1 MSKIGD
7 LFVRLGLKKDD
18 FSQGLDEA
26 GRELQGFE
34 AKTNKMSIAAKAA
47 WAAVAAAVV
56 KFAKDSIEMT
66 QRWGDQFAVAM
77 EGAKGAY
84 GALVRQLSSG
94 EGFDNLFANMRNAA
108 IAARQMAADLDE
120 LFERKISSNYAIAQ
134 AEKEIAQWT
143 LTMND
148 ASKSEAE
155 RKAAADAI
163 IAKEKEIG
171 DLKRGIAQQEAD
183 AYRRNFTAQT
193 GLNDEQLDFLLKE
206 YNANRDL
213 INQSREYLAEQKRL
227 QAEVKATSGGGIL
240 GEQDASTIQAIE
252 ARHKEALANLQ
263 ALESNTSDGIKN
275 IAALTQKY
283 DKSSDELV
291 EKLAAADVAVIQIDT
306 DVMRA
311 SSRANRMLGT
321 LGKATGGSQT
331 DSQMQAA
338 LAIQK
343 AAEQSQKTDRQIIEE
358 TYRAN
363 VELFKKLGLD
373 TTALTAQYA
382 DQVIAALNRES
393 EEMKKE
399 LVAVAEVE
407 MPPIDMSHVDDEINE
422 WVENFNKTAERAKD
436 IVRDFSQAV
445 AGGFTDACQ
454 ELAGQLFGLE
464 EMNAGAIIRALLTPL
479 ADMAIKMGEIIV
491 AEGIAMEAAKK
502 AFTNPFTAIAA
513 GAALI
518 AIGAAAK
525 AGLEAVARG
534 GSATTTAATS
544 AYGGGGTG
552 GTMAAQEYN
561 TEMTIH
567 VEGRLSG
574 SDIVLS
580 GERTLNS
587 WNR

>member
-26 GRELQGFE
+26 GQELQGFE

-47 WAAVAAAVV
+47 WTAVAAAVV
-56 KFAKDSIEMT
+56 KFAKDSIAMT

-77 EGAKGAY
+77 EGVKGAY
-84 GALVRQLSSG
+84 GAFVRQLSSG

-120 LFERKISSNYAIAQ
+120 LFERKLSSDYAIAQ
-134 AEKEIAQWT
+134 AEKEIAEWT
-143 LTMND
+143 IVMND
-148 ASKSEAE
+148 ASKSDEE
-155 RKAAADAI
+155 RKKAADDI
-163 IAKEKEIG
+163 IAKEQEIAN
-171 DLKRGIAQQEAD
+171 LKKSLAKQEAD
-183 AYRRNFTAQT
+183 SIRGNIIAQT
-193 GLNDEQLDFLLKE
+193 GLHEEEIDYLVKE
-206 YNANRDL
+206 YNQNRDI
-213 INQSREYLAEQKRL
+213 INQSREYLAERKRL

-240 GEQDASTIQAIE
+240 GEQDASTTQAIE
-252 ARHKEALANLQ
+252 ARHKEAVENLR
-263 ALESNTSDGIKN
+263 ALESNTTDGIK
-275 IAALTQKY
+275 AVAELTQKY
-283 DKSSDELV
+283 DKSSDDMI
-291 EKLAAADVAVIQIDT
+291 EKFVAADVAIIQFET
-306 DVMRA
+306 DAIRA
-311 SSRANRMLGT
+311 SSKANRVLGN
-321 LGKATGGSQT
+321 LNKGDGGSST
-331 DSQMQAA
+331 NTELQAA
-338 LAIQK
+338 LAVQK
-343 AAEQSQKTDRQIIEE
+343 AAENSQKTERQIIEE

-363 VELFKKLGLD
+363 VALFEKLGLD
-373 TTALTAQYA
+373 TTALTAQYF
-382 DQVIAALNRES
+382 DQIIAAIQKES
-393 EEMKKE
+393 DEMNKE

-454 ELAGQLFGLE
+454 ELANQLFGLE
-464 EMNAGAIIRALLTPL
+464 DMNAGAIIKALLTPL

-534 GSATTTAATS
+534 GSATTSTATS